1 MTFPITLIK
10 LITEYV
16 PTPCQLVEHELQ
28 TKGLPVMKADFRRQM
43 IYFSQMQP
51 IVNYG
56 PAGDVPEYVV
66 EMRVELNNYKRR
78 HVQMRADL
86 MAFHL
91 SKV

>member
-16 PTPCQLVEHELQ
+16 PTPYQLVERELQ
-28 TKGLPVMKADFRRQM
+28 TKGLMMMTPGFNSDDTYPVGSF
-43 IYFSQMQP
+43 
-51 IVNYG
+51 G
-56 PAGDVPEYVV
+56 
-66 EMRVELNNYKRR
+66 ELIGIKRHS